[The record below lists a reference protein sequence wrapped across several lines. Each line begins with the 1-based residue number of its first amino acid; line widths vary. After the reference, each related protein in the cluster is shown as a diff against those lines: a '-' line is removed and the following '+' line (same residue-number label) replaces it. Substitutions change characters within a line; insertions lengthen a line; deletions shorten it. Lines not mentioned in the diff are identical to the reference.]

1 MTFPTARTALQ
12 GNPPTPGYSPRKADI
27 VNVLEQMQAIAAV
40 QMLRDFHGAL
50 EDLPTGGNETG
61 DKRAVL
67 APEAEGGGVYRW
79 DGATWDLV
87 SALPVVL
94 TQSLSAE
101 LAQAWAEG
109 TAPGGS
115 GTRSARE
122 WAMVSG
128 NNGRLEIGTV
138 TTLDAGEAA
147 TATITGPTGEQELN
161 LGIPDGVDGWSPQ
174 LALVSD
180 GARRVLQV
188 IDWTG
193 GEGEKPATGLY
204 VGPAGLIADVATAT
218 DIRGIPGEG
227 DMSTPVYDP
236 QGIGADVFN
245 ASNMESGN
253 LPMARTPTLTAT
265 STAGALMGRNQT
277 SGAGPAVEISVP
289 SSQGLFIGAS
299 TMGLVTIPL
308 SLLTDPTSTQQGGI
322 TGERFRQAAD
332 DYAEKFLQGPEL
344 LVPATGV
351 PASGSGQID
360 IPEWANEIEVILRE
374 VTWTRN
380 DYVMVQVGTAS
391 AWITSGYVS
400 SSAAGTI
407 TNGLGTRGASSGDS
421 RWGTSFLRSITT
433 ARSIWQWHGSER
445 TNASFAH
452 VYNGSTPDLSGPLT
466 RIRIVGRGGAGTLA
480 GAYAVIVRR

>member
-12 GNPPTPGYSPRKADI
+12 GNPPTPGYSPRKADL

-40 QMLRDFHGAL
+40 QVLRDFHGAL

-128 NNGRLEIGTV
+128 DNGRLEIGTV
-138 TTLDAGEAA
+138 TTLDAGEPA

-161 LGIPDGVDGWSPQ
+161 LGIPDGVDGWTPQ

-180 GARRVLQV
+180 GTRRVLQV

-204 VGPAGLIADVATAT
+204 VGPAGLIADMATAT

-236 QGIGADVFN
+236 QGIGADAFN
-245 ASNMESGN
+245 ASNMASGN
-253 LPMARTPTLTAT
+253 LPMARTPTLT
-265 STAGALMGRNQT
+265 TASNQGAILGRNSN
-277 SGAGPAVEISVP
+277 SGDGAAGQIGVSLINGLTISSGELRVADVGENNLKNP
-289 SSQGLFIGAS
+289 VSSFVGGLS
-299 TMGLVTIPL
+299 
-308 SLLTDPTSTQQGGI
+308 GG
-322 TGERFRQAAD
+322 TLRPVLD
-332 DYAEKFLQGPEL
+332 DYAEKFAFGVGHPRPHPAHSPQTRRPAAHPAAEGRRNVGP
-344 LVPATGV
+344 
-351 PASGSGQID
+351 
-360 IPEWANEIEVILRE
+360 
-374 VTWTRN
+374 
-380 DYVMVQVGTAS
+380 
-391 AWITSGYVS
+391 
-400 SSAAGTI
+400 AAGT
-407 TNGLGTRGASSGDS
+407 GSPRAARHRPGMVMAAADGTRRGHHHRRS
-421 RWGTSFLRSITT
+421 RR
-433 ARSIWQWHGSER
+433 
-445 TNASFAH
+445 
-452 VYNGSTPDLSGPLT
+452 
-466 RIRIVGRGGAGTLA
+466 RGGSLRPICQPPPAPRMA
-480 GAYAVIVRR
+480 GAGRARATGRAPPALRDQPL

>member
-12 GNPPTPGYSPRKADI
+12 GNPPTPGYSPRKADL

-40 QMLRDFHGAL
+40 QVLRDFHGAL

-128 NNGRLEIGTV
+128 DNGRLEIGTV
-138 TTLDAGEAA
+138 TTLDAGEPA

-161 LGIPDGVDGWSPQ
+161 LGIPDGVDGWTPQ

-180 GARRVLQV
+180 GTRRVLQV

-204 VGPAGLIADVATAT
+204 VGPAGLIADMATAT

-236 QGIGADVFN
+236 QGIGADAFN
-245 ASNMESGN
+245 ASNMASGN
-253 LPMARTPTLTAT
+253 LPMARTPTLT
-265 STAGALMGRNQT
+265 TASNQGAILGRNSN
-277 SGAGPAVEISVP
+277 SGDGAAGQIGVSLINGLTISSGELRVADVGENNLKNP
-289 SSQGLFIGAS
+289 VSSFVGGLS
-299 TMGLVTIPL
+299 
-308 SLLTDPTSTQQGGI
+308 GG
-322 TGERFRQAAD
+322 TLRPVLD
-332 DYAEKFLQGPEL
+332 DYAEKFAFGVGQPPQNVTASRSVLTTYQNTTDKTIFVQITGRGGGSHNVRVGPTSTPSEM
-344 LVPATGV
+344 
-351 PASGSGQID
+351 
-360 IPEWANEIEVILRE
+360 EV
-374 VTWTRN
+374 
-380 DYVMVQVGTAS
+380 VGTLAF
-391 AWITSGYVS
+391 
-400 SSAAGTI
+400 
-407 TNGLGTRGASSGDS
+407 SSGDP
-421 RWGTSFLRSITT
+421 WGMCSFVVPPGYYYRVNNSANIGVWAEWRTS
-433 ARSIWQWHGSER
+433 
-445 TNASFAH
+445 
-452 VYNGSTPDLSGPLT
+452 
-466 RIRIVGRGGAGTLA
+466 
-480 GAYAVIVRR
+480 